1 MDGLLDGERCRLVN
15 TETIYLKRY
24 RVRASDGRV
33 LNSVEMNRIEA
44 APQDTTSSR
53 RTCDRQS
60 NL

>member
-1 MDGLLDGERCRLVN
+1 MDGLLDGERYRLVN
-15 TETIYLKRY
+15 TEMIYLKRY

-33 LNSVEMNRIEA
+33 LNYVKMNRIEA
-44 APQDTTSSR
+44 TSQDATSSR